1 MGVKDG
7 FREFYKVWKK
17 RDLLR
22 DPFEDAADVLA
33 DVKRMF
39 SIACEALLQ
48 GRKPSFDLDEKDKE
62 INEAKVKIRK
72 KVVEHLMLNPRKDV
86 VAFLTLIDISRD
98 LERIGDYAKNILS
111 LTALIPQDLSDCRC
125 IEELQ
130 SMKADID
137 EMFDL
142 TRRALKEADQDSAQK
157 VLKTYLKGINPV
169 VDGFIERHV
178 SEPTPDAQKLVVC
191 VLYARYL
198 KRIGSH
204 LMDMACTITSS
215 PFHEMKMKRD

>member
-22 DPFEDAADVLA
+22 DLFEEAADVLA
-33 DVKRMF
+33 DVERMF
-39 SIACEALLQ
+39 DVACDALLR
-48 GRKPSFDLDEKDKE
+48 GKEPEFDLDEKDE
-62 INEAKVKIRK
+62 EVNEAKVKIRK

-98 LERIGDYAKNILS
+98 LERIGDYAKNILWLS
-111 LTALIPQDLSDCRC
+111 ALMPQGVYGCSC
-125 IEELQ
+125 IDALRE
-130 SMKADID
+130 MKSDID

-142 TRRALKEADQDSAQK
+142 TRLALENADQDSAEK
-157 VLKTYLKGINPV
+157 VVKTYLSDINPR
-169 VDGFIERHV
+169 VDGFIERYV
-178 SEPTPDAQKLVVC
+178 SAASQDPQEMVVC
-191 VLYARYL
+191 THYVRDL

-215 PFHEMKMKRD
+215 PYHEMKKKRD